1 MWKGKPEFQKVQEQ
15 NWASQSIDEA
25 VWADE

>member
-1 MWKGKPEFQKVQEQ
+1 VKKARISKVQEQ